1 MWYQKILVNATLAF
15 FVTLGSVNFAGLG
28 DKGIIVAL
36 VSALITA
43 FISALTECKLEIEQL
58 DLAANPKY
66 FTGKKSLANHTLIF

>member
-1 MWYQKILVNATLAF
+1 MWYQKIAVNAALAF

-43 FISALTECKLEIEQL
+43 FISALTECKVELNQMVAVPLTHKRKI
-58 DLAANPKY
+58 
-66 FTGKKSLANHTLIF
+66 THSLLVF